1 MAQRDGQ
8 VSAGQ
13 GSAEGLEPGEREQ
26 LVYALE
32 TRFAD
37 HLEAAASEVRAAER
51 ELEEAREALASAERA
66 ETTRRYQSDPL
77 VFMRASMAEE
87 VDGLE
92 RKTTPKKLRASYRFL
107 VDRAAELAAGE
118 VQGYRNDREAAE
130 HQRTRGLE
138 ACREAEQRAV
148 ANLEA
153 AQAMQERVRVAEQSA
168 RDGLAVMVRKIEEAV

>member
-1 MAQRDGQ
+1 MAQRDG
-8 VSAGQ
+8 SGGQ
-13 GSAEGLEPGEREQ
+13 GVAEGLEPGEREQ

-51 ELEEAREALASAERA
+51 ELAEAREQLAAAERA
-66 ETTRRYQSDPL
+66 EGTRRYQSDPL
-77 VFMRASMAEE
+77 VFMRASMEEE

-92 RKTTPKKLRASYRFL
+92 RKTTPKKLRAAYRFL

-118 VQGYRNDREAAE
+118 LQGYRSDREAAE
-130 HQRTRGLE
+130 HERTLGVE
-138 ACREAEQRAV
+138 ASREAEQRAV

-153 AQAMQERVRVAEQSA
+153 AQAMQERVRAAERSA
-168 RDGLAVMVRKIEEAV
+168 REGLAAMVSKIEEAV